1 MIFIKKCVKNCLLK
15 ISLHFKR
22 QCSLVWLLN
31 KNIKGPNPFKLQS
44 VKERPQMEQIIQ
56 NLNVKVELVFDRKH
70 SYFVHDD
77 LLFHYVP
84 VYVACVCSM

>member
-1 MIFIKKCVKNCLLK
+1 
-15 ISLHFKR
+15 
-22 QCSLVWLLN
+22 
-31 KNIKGPNPFKLQS
+31 
-44 VKERPQMEQIIQ
+44 MEQIIQ